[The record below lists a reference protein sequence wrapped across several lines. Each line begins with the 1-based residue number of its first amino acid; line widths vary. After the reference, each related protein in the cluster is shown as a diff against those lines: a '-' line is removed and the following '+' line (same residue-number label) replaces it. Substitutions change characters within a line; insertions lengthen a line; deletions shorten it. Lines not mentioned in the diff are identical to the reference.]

1 MFVRDETGTVD
12 IFEEVPAILVVI
24 VAVFIFL
31 MTVAEGFISYSER
44 KEDDRLTQQLESF
57 CDSLLSFELLLFD
70 SEMGR
75 FDSFRL
81 DAEGREKLHDS
92 FRPDM
97 LGFHYNVTI
106 ADVGLYEEKYDWSAG
121 EEVGESA
128 MSRTTSVPVIV
139 SNAYGQNHPALMR
152 VTIWEA

>member
-1 MFVRDETGTVD
+1 MVVGDEAGTVD

-24 VAVFIFL
+24 VAIFIFL
-31 MTVAEGFISYSER
+31 MTIAEGFVSYSER
-44 KEDDRLTQQLESF
+44 TEEDRLAQQLESF
-57 CDSLLSFELLLFD
+57 CDSILSFELLLFD

-75 FDSFRL
+75 FNSFRL

-121 EEVGESA
+121 EEVRESTL
-128 MSRTTSVPVIV
+128 SRTTSVPVII
-139 SNAYGQNHPALMR
+139 SNAYGQNHPAMMR
-152 VTIWEA
+152 VTIWEV